1 MTKMFGIWSTK
12 LPEEQKFWRAELSV
26 AHIEVGDS
34 KTVNFTEF
42 TFPIGSFIV
51 NIAEL
56 HDGK

>member
-1 MTKMFGIWSTK
+1 MFGIWSTK